1 MTGLGRSTVKQIKGA
16 AVRPLTS
23 RLFRPGTG
31 EQADAAFLASS
42 FGKRFDRLTA
52 FGMHHGAG
60 LTPHQRKPGC
70 VVRLGETELV

>member
-16 AVRPLTS
+16 AVRPLIS
-23 RLFRPGTG
+23 CLFRPDTG
-31 EQADAAFLASS
+31 EHADAAFHTSS